1 MDDKKPAKKPNSASK
16 PEFSGRL
23 DSINVSAAG
32 SHFQF
37 EIVGKNGSKSY
48 LLDSANPSAFATL
61 AAFVTSAYM
70 AGKKIHVQ
78 GTANGEGLPIAS
90 SIRIGSSEGEMAGID
105 ILLQYHAATI
115 GRGTGFPDFRLAFVL
130 RNAKALRDRSSA
142 A

>member
-1 MDDKKPAKKPNSASK
+1 MDDKKPAKKANSASK

-23 DSINVSAAG
+23 NSINASDAG

-37 EIVGKNGSKSY
+37 EVAGKNGSKSY
-48 LLDSANPSAFATL
+48 VLDTANPSAFATL

-90 SIRIGSSEGEMAGID
+90 SIRIGAKPKVPKAKPVKRVKGPVVEA
-105 ILLQYHAATI
+105 QPAA
-115 GRGTGFPDFRLAFVL
+115 A
-130 RNAKALRDRSSA
+130 
-142 A
+142 

>member
-1 MDDKKPAKKPNSASK
+1 MEDKKPAKKANSANK

-23 DSINVSAAG
+23 DSINVSGAG

-37 EIVGKNGSKSY
+37 EVAGKNGSKSY

-78 GTANGEGLPIAS
+78 GTANGEGLPFAS
-90 SIRIGSSEGEMAGID
+90 SIRIGAKPKVPKVKKAKPVKRVKGPVIEA
-105 ILLQYHAATI
+105 QPAA
-115 GRGTGFPDFRLAFVL
+115 A
-130 RNAKALRDRSSA
+130 
-142 A
+142 